1 MAVRRPARVT
11 LPDSA
16 YSDMAGLCVPES
28 LADCELL
35 PGRCYSLDSVIQ
47 CPQSAGNVV
56 CTDCSLRELGESW
69 ANFKSRTNAAIP
81 KAKFYRDLDAAQ
93 AGPDLHFR
101 RLMDSRTAL
110 AQTR

>member
-1 MAVRRPARVT
+1 MQVRRPARVA

-16 YSDMAGLCVPES
+16 YADMAGLSVPES
-28 LADCELL
+28 LADLEVL
-35 PGRCYSLDSVIQ
+35 PGRCFSTESVTQ
-47 CPQSAGNVV
+47 CPQAAGNVV
-56 CTDCSLRELGESW
+56 CGECAMVELGESW
-69 ANFKSRTNAAIP
+69 TNFKSRTNSATP

-93 AGPDLHFR
+93 AGPDPHFR